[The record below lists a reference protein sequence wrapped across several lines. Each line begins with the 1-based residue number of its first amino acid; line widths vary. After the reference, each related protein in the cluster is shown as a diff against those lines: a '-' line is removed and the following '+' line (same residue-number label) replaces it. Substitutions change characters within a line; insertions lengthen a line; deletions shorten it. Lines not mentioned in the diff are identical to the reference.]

1 MNLTELRK
9 KSPILFGVVALIVV
23 ILFIVIISAFFNRPK
38 PIPSTGPSP
47 ETASK
52 EDIAPNIIIPP
63 KIGPEQL
70 SPETKE
76 IREKV
81 VASKIAD
88 NHGDILL
95 HKTGS
100 FIIEYIPSP
109 DLFIVTIKKDPAGEA
124 KEQAQEW
131 FLNFGLKQ
139 QDLCNLPVS
148 FILWTFDLRRT
159 NPDFTS
165 LPDGCTGT
173 PTQIPQK

>member
-9 KSPILFGVVALIVV
+9 KSPFLITGIIIVSVLLLIIIILSFKKRAVQPSSSPSPSPSIATN
-23 ILFIVIISAFFNRPK
+23 FI
-38 PIPSTGPSP
+38 IPS
-47 ETASK
+47 
-52 EDIAPNIIIPP
+52 
-63 KIGPEQL
+63 KIKPEQL
-70 SPETKE
+70 PDDIKE
-76 IREKV
+76 IRKKV
-81 VASKIAD
+81 IASQIAD

-95 HKTGS
+95 RKTDT

-109 DLFIVTIKKDPAGEA
+109 DLFIVTIKKDPAEEA
-124 KEQAQEW
+124 KKQAQEW

-173 PTQIPQK
+173 PTQKP

>member
-9 KSPILFGVVALIVV
+9 KSPFLIAVVAFVV
-23 ILFIVIISAFFNRPK
+23 IILLVVIIYAFFNRPQK
-38 PIPSTGPSP
+38 IPQPSP
-47 ETASK
+47 SPQTSSK
-52 EDIAPNIIIPP
+52 ENVAPNIIIPP

-76 IREKV
+76 TREKV
-81 VASKIAD
+81 IASQIAD

-95 HKTGS
+95 RKTDT